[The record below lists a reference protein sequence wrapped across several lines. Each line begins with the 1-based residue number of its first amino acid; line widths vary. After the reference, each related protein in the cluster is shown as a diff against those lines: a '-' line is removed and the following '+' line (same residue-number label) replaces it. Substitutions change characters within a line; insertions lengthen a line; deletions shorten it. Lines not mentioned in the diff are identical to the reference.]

1 MANRQKRAAPA
12 RDPLESLLGYNLRR
26 LSVATMAD
34 FAESLR
40 PLALKPAGASVL
52 FVVGANPGI
61 TQSDAGRLLG
71 VRRANMAPLVAAL
84 TKRDLLERERRDGRS
99 QGLQLSA
106 AGRALHRRAW
116 KVATSHE
123 DRLFGTLSRTARSR
137 MLAHLRELWK
147 SHASN
152 DADAAAPDEAP
163 TNE

>member
-1 MANRQKRAAPA
+1 MANRQKRSAAP
-12 RDPLESLLGYNLRR
+12 RDPLDSLLGYNLRR

-40 PLALKPAGASVL
+40 PLGLKPAGASVL
-52 FVVGANPGI
+52 FIVGSNPGI

-71 VRRANMAPLVAAL
+71 VRRANMVPLVAAL
-84 TKRDLLERERRDGRS
+84 TKRALLERERRDGRS

-116 KVATSHE
+116 NVATTHE
-123 DRLFGTLSRTARSR
+123 DKLFGTLSPAARLR
-137 MLAHLRELWK
+137 MIAQLRVLWK

-152 DADAAAPDEAP
+152 GADGVPLND
-163 TNE
+163 